1 MARKSRK
8 NTAQSVK
15 TPVDTAVRTFSTAI
29 YVRLSIENSGKDDAG
44 DSIENQ
50 TGICREYVEA
60 RPYLNLYGI
69 YSDNGEKGWKFDRP
83 EFTRLMD
90 DVKSGK
96 VNCIVVK
103 DLSRFGRDYI
113 ETGNYLEKIFPF
125 LGVRFISITDNFDS
139 FTCDDAESA
148 LMIPLKNMV
157 NDVYAKDISRKII
170 TSFRQRQETG
180 DFLPGNP
187 PYGYIKSKERQFRY
201 DVDEKVAPYIR
212 MLFEWKAEGVSHA
225 EMARRLNDMGAVT
238 PARRKIELGIWHA
251 EKYKHTVW
259 GGRTLIDI
267 LTNPVYTGAL
277 VYGKIPKSLYEGIRM
292 HRAPKEEWRI
302 LEGMH
307 EPIVSKELFDKVQD
321 IFEQNKKTVHEKYEA
336 NAKNREGIVNRFKG
350 KIICAECGK
359 NMRYTRGYSK
369 KHKKMYGNYT
379 CGGYIDSHRTR
390 CSLHYIYASDVEA
403 AVYAVIQEQLKQ
415 AADMEEVMERL
426 KGGNGERNRLEAFNV
441 RTSNLMQEITKTN
454 TRRQGLYENF
464 VSGMLDEAEYQY
476 AKKEYDDRMSCL
488 NRELDEARK
497 EKEQFETVFS
507 RDNKWLKGIHIAD
520 DAAELTDEMISR
532 LVEVVKVY
540 EDSRVEVVL
549 NYADDREKL
558 AELLKE
564 LEAEYGDW

>member
-8 NTAQSVK
+8 NLPRNEKMSDSHSV
-15 TPVDTAVRTFSTAI
+15 RIFSTAI

-50 TGICREYVEA
+50 TGICREYVESK
-60 RPYLNLYGI
+60 PYLNLYGI

-90 DVKSGK
+90 DVKTGK

-125 LGVRFISITDNFDS
+125 LGVRFISITDHFDS
-139 FTCDDAESA
+139 FTCGDAESA

-157 NDVYAKDISRKII
+157 NDVYAKDISMKIV

-225 EMARRLNDMGAVT
+225 EMARRLNEMGAVT

-277 VYGKIPKSLYEGIRM
+277 VYGKIPKALYMGIRG

-307 EPIVSKELFDKVQD
+307 EPIVSKELFEKVQE
-321 IFEQNKKTVHEKYEA
+321 IFDQNRKIAHEKYAA
-336 NAKNREGIVNRFKG
+336 NVKNREGLENRFKG
-350 KIICAECGK
+350 KIICADCGK
-359 NMRYTRGYSK
+359 NMRYTRGYSRK
-369 KHKKMYGNYT
+369 KEEMYGAYT
-379 CGGYIDSHRTR
+379 CGGYIDSRRTR

-415 AADMEEVMERL
+415 AADMEAVMERL
-426 KGGNGERNRLEAFNV
+426 KGGNGERNRLEAFDI
-441 RTSNLMQEITKTN
+441 RICHLMQEITKLN

-464 VSGMLDEAEYQY
+464 VSGMLDESEYQY
-476 AKKEYDDRMSCL
+476 AKKEYDERMSGL

-497 EKEQFETVFS
+497 EKEQFEAVFS
-507 RDNKWLKGIHIAD
+507 RDNKWLKGVHIAE
-520 DAAELTDEMISR
+520 DAAALTDEMIGR
-532 LVEVVKVY
+532 LVEVVKIY
-540 EDSRVEVVL
+540 EDCRVEVVL
-549 NYADDREKL
+549 NYTDDREKL
-558 AELLKE
+558 AGLLKE
-564 LEAEYGDW
+564 LEAEYGNR

>member
-8 NTAQSVK
+8 NQTAQVK
-15 TPVDTAVRTFSTAI
+15 LPDSPSVRTFSTAI

-50 TGICREYVEA
+50 IGICREYLEA

-96 VNCIVVK
+96 VDCIVVK

-212 MLFEWKAEGVSHA
+212 MLFEWKVAGVSHA
-225 EMARRLNDMGAVT
+225 EMARRLNEMGAVT

-277 VYGKIPKSLYEGIRM
+277 VYGKIPKSLYQGIRM

-307 EPIVSKELFDKVQD
+307 EPIVSKELFDKVQE
-321 IFEQNKKTVHEKYEA
+321 IFDRNRKVVHEKYEA

-350 KIICAECGK
+350 KIVCGDCGK
-359 NMRYTRGYSK
+359 NMRYVRNQPKTRQE
-369 KHKKMYGNYT
+369 MYGTYT

-390 CSLHYIYASDVEA
+390 CSLHYVYASDVEA
-403 AVYAVIQEQLKQ
+403 AVYAVIEGQLKL
-415 AADMEEVMERL
+415 AADMEKVMDRL
-426 KGGNGERNRLEAFNV
+426 KGGSGERNRLEAFNV
-441 RTSNLMQEITKTN
+441 RISNLMQEITKTN

-464 VSGMLDEAEYQY
+464 VSGMLDESEYQY
-476 AKKEYDDRMSCL
+476 AKKEYDDRMSGL

-497 EKEQFETVFS
+497 EKERFETVFS
-507 RDNKWLKGIHIAD
+507 RDNKWLKGIHTAD
-520 DAAELTDEMISR
+520 DASELTDEMISR
-532 LVEVVKVY
+532 LVDVVRIY

-549 NYADDREKL
+549 NYSDDRQKL

-564 LEAEYGDW
+564 LEAENGDR

>member
-1 MARKSRK
+1 MFVSKECYKACIYARLSKDDGDKPESDSIGNQKALIRDFLKSRPEIRVVSE
-8 NTAQSVK
+8 Q
-15 TPVDTAVRTFSTAI
+15 VDDG
-29 YVRLSIENSGKDDAG
+29 YSGVNF
-44 DSIENQ
+44 E
-50 TGICREYVEA
+50 
-60 RPYLNLYGI
+60 RPGFKAMMEDI
-69 YSDNGEKGWKFDRP
+69 RA
-83 EFTRLMD
+83 
-90 DVKSGK
+90 GK
-96 VNCIVVK
+96 VDCIVVK

-139 FTCDDAESA
+139 FTCDDAKSA

-201 DVDEKVAPYIR
+201 DVDEKVAPFIR
-212 MLFEWKAEGVSHA
+212 MLFEWKAAGVSHSELA
-225 EMARRLNDMGAVT
+225 KRLNDMGAVT

-277 VYGKIPKSLYEGIRM
+277 VYGKIPKSLYQGIRM

-321 IFEQNKKTVHEKYEA
+321 IFDENRKVVREKYEA
-336 NAKNREGIVNRFKG
+336 NAKNREGVENRFKG
-350 KIICAECGK
+350 KIVCGDCGK
-359 NMRYTRGYSK
+359 NMRYARGYSK
-369 KHKKMYGNYT
+369 KHKKMYGNFT
-379 CGGYIDSHRTR
+379 CGGYIDSHRTE
-390 CSLHYIYASDVEA
+390 CSLHYIYASDVET

-415 AADMEEVMERL
+415 AADMEAIMERL
-426 KGGNGERNRLEAFNV
+426 KGCSGEKNRLEAFNA
-441 RTSNLMQEITKTN
+441 RISNLTQKITKTN

-464 VSGMLDEAEYQY
+464 ISGMLDEGEYQY
-476 AKKEYDDRMSCL
+476 AKREYDDRVGKL
-488 NRELDEARK
+488 NRELDEAKK
-497 EKEQFETVFS
+497 EKERFETVFS
-507 RDNKWLKGIHIAD
+507 ADNKWLREVHMAD
-520 DAAELTDEMISR
+520 GADSLTDEMISR
-532 LVEVVKVY
+532 LVGRIKIY
-540 EDSRVEVVL
+540 EDCRVEVIL
-549 NYADDREKL
+549 NYSEDKSRLEKVL
-558 AELLKE
+558 AE
-564 LEAEYGDW
+564 LEAENGDR